1 VLLLPFLF
9 VEQLVALN
17 GRRVLSILLPFH
29 RNGGAVQ
36 RLQMQFWRLRG
47 WKNSPENVGYIDHNS
62 QEDKE

>member
-1 VLLLPFLF
+1 M
-9 VEQLVALN
+9 AA
-17 GRRVLSILLPFH
+17 FH